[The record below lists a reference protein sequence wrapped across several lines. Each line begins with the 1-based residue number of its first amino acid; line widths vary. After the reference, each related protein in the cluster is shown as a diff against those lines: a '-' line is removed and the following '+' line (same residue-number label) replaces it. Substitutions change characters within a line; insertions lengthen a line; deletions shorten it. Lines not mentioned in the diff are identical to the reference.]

1 MSVLFNDF
9 TSQSGCHNML
19 FHLLSTKILIAVGEK
34 RFFIK
39 KIEARCT
46 FPEARIILCNSTVQA
61 NIEYG

>member
-1 MSVLFNDF
+1 
-9 TSQSGCHNML
+9 ML